1 MKLQQLEIFAVVV
14 AAGSFSA
21 AARQL
26 GKAQSAVSTAISE
39 LEIDLAVPLFDRSQ
53 RYPQLTPAG
62 ERLLPQAR
70 QIQQQCLEFQELAGS
85 LSAGMESHLTLAVD
99 DAGQLP
105 WLAPLLT
112 ELAGQFPRLELR
124 LLFPLLE
131 DVTGLLVQG
140 CADLAIG
147 FAPAQPVDAVHRWP
161 LTELNFVLAV
171 APEHPLA
178 QLAGGV
184 TLAQLQQ
191 YRQLMVTDRQQGQ
204 EKQRGRLAVD
214 VWWVEGDLAVQTLV
228 QQGLGWAWLPEQLAR
243 RSEPALRILPL
254 DASLQGSLSLLPLQL
269 ELWQR
274 AGQVLGPAG
283 SWLKQRLLQQ
293 AARQTILTPAPL

>member
-105 WLAPLLT
+105 WLTPLLT

-131 DVTGLLVQG
+131 DVTGLLAKG
-140 CADLAIG
+140 SADLAIG
-147 FAPAQPVDAVHRWP
+147 FAPAQPVAGVHRWP

-171 APEHPLA
+171 APGHPLA
-178 QLAGGV
+178 QLAGAGV
-184 TLAQLQQ
+184 TLLQLQQ

-214 VWWVEGDLAVQTLV
+214 VWWVEGDLAVQSLV

-243 RSEPALRILPL
+243 RSEKALCILPL
-254 DASLQGSLSLLPLQL
+254 DASLQASLALLPLQL

-293 AARQTILTPAPL
+293 AARK